1 LAATGVAKKHA
12 LHTSMCD
19 HSATDHGTSLLDG
32 PGVVS
37 ATLIS
42 AGKDR
47 PAGSPRIAFRRPKM
61 TSSVMTV
68 SESATRAHQALVT
81 CAGH

>member
-1 LAATGVAKKHA
+1 
-12 LHTSMCD
+12 MCD

-32 PGVVS
+32 SGLVS
-37 ATLIS
+37 ATLIF

-47 PAGSPRIAFRRPKM
+47 SAGSPRIASRSPKM

-68 SESATRAHQALVT
+68 SESAMRADQALVPF
-81 CAGH
+81 AGH